1 MYNIMYGIYNNNKIY
16 IHVFVYIYTIYIYIY
31 IYIYT
36 CVVKNIENVPS
47 RLLPIHQWPH
57 ASCVPVHELPWG
69 HCRID
74 NNREGTLFVF
84 LTTYIYYA
92 HLTSVVFEHSVCHES
107 LLTSFIHTIYML
119 YIFFIY
125 IYIYNEYI

>member
-16 IHVFVYIYTIYIYIY
+16 IHVFVYIYTIYIY

-57 ASCVPVHELPWG
+57 ASCVPVHELP
-69 HCRID
+69 
-74 NNREGTLFVF
+74 
-84 LTTYIYYA
+84 
-92 HLTSVVFEHSVCHES
+92 
-107 LLTSFIHTIYML
+107 
-119 YIFFIY
+119 
-125 IYIYNEYI
+125 